1 MRERSEPERMAHK
14 STIRQAD
21 CPGRLDNIKRAP
33 HESERFSLE
42 RRHIE
47 KPPKCLINTQPKQE
61 VLHAELLDD
70 VIAEQSEAL
79 FVPHD
84 GT

>member
-1 MRERSEPERMAHK
+1 MMSAFITPLQITSSSRWKESL
-14 STIRQAD
+14 RQ
-21 CPGRLDNIKRAP
+21 NICI
-33 HESERFSLE
+33 SLV
-42 RRHIE
+42 
-47 KPPKCLINTQPKQE
+47 PKQE